1 MPAGSRDDKHR
12 TVLLATDVG
21 SYSTPVV
28 NLAVEIA
35 ASVDSKLQGLFVE
48 DEELLAL
55 MQSPLTREISLLGA
69 AAMPT
74 GGERAQRM
82 LRSVSRQFETTLAR
96 EAGALKIAWSY
107 QYVRGRMQEV
117 GLKAGLEVGI
127 TILSRTG
134 LHRVENARAGGT
146 RRVFMIADASPRQA
160 DALAVVLRR
169 FAGAKV
175 EITLVVDEAGG
186 AAALELGQCLAT
198 LANRGTLHEVERPRM
213 PELLRQAG
221 SAFDCAILPMREN
234 AGDLALALRTL
245 QCPVILVA

>member
-1 MPAGSRDDKHR
+1 MAAGSADEKHR
-12 TVLLATDVG
+12 TVVLATDVG

-35 ASVDSKLQGLFVE
+35 ASVDSKLQGLFIE
-48 DEELLAL
+48 DEELLML

-74 GGERAQRM
+74 GGERVQRM

-96 EAGALKIAWSY
+96 EAGALKISWSY

-117 GLKAGLEVGI
+117 GLKAGLDVGI

-134 LHRVENARAGGT
+134 LHRVESARAGGT
-146 RRVFMIADASPRQA
+146 RRVFMISDASPRQA
-160 DALAVVLRR
+160 EALAVVLRR
-169 FAGAKV
+169 FAGEKV
-175 EITLVVDEAGG
+175 EITLVTDEPGG
-186 AAALELGQCLAT
+186 AAARELGQRLAT
-198 LANRGTLHEVERPRM
+198 STGRGRLHEIDRRRM
-213 PELLRQAG
+213 LELLRQSG

-234 AGDLALALRTL
+234 AGDLALALKTL